1 MGMATAA
8 DRVRR
13 RIAAL
18 ERWLR
23 QHGVHVSRVQA
34 HLDEGSLERLYW
46 HYGYLAGLRD
56 ALNTVTLPESA
67 AAAGTTPSTR
77 P

>member
-1 MGMATAA
+1 MATAA
-8 DRVRR
+8 DKVRR

-23 QHGVHVSRVQA
+23 QQGLHIKLAHA

-46 HYGYLAGLRD
+46 HYGYLTGLRD
-56 ALNTVTLPESA
+56 ALNAVTSPESP

-77 P
+77 R